1 MCTGRAAGSKHL
13 HDLRCRFNLRSGD
26 HRRSAA
32 AIDRPSAG
40 CLGDRPDKL
49 ISENEFFLALFDEF
63 DPPRFG
69 LSPFRLPD
77 SYPRTCSRHVRH
89 TGDACVK
96 PLVVSMHATLFERSR
111 LDLRHVTSAR
121 RARWRM
127 RHSGGSSS
135 PLARPDTPPAPS
147 VTRQGLT
154 CADDTRPAALVGYSK
169 STQGSD
175 CGPRAMV
182 GRIAAWTATYPTYGV
197 RPQSL

>member
-1 MCTGRAAGSKHL
+1 MWTQALCGVQKCHMLSPSLSSRRAAWSEHGSLVAMCTGRAAGSKHL

-40 CLGDRPDKL
+40 CLGDRSDKL

-63 DPPRFG
+63 YPPRFG

-127 RHSGGSSS
+127 RHSGGSFIS
-135 PLARPDTPPAPS
+135 PGTSRHPACPKRDKARPDLC
-147 VTRQGLT
+147 R
-154 CADDTRPAALVGYSK
+154 
-169 STQGSD
+169 
-175 CGPRAMV
+175 
-182 GRIAAWTATYPTYGV
+182 
-197 RPQSL
+197 